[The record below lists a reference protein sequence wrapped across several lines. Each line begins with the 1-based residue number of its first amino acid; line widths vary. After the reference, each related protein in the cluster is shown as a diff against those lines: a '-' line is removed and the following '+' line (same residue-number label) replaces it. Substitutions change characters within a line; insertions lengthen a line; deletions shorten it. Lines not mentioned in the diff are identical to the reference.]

1 MSTKNE
7 KSDVGGVGGFLGR
20 FNTRALLIIMA
31 LLFLMDVIIP
41 DPLPWVDEIL
51 LAIGTLLVARFR
63 GRSTGPQKPP
73 PKNVTPKD

>member
-1 MSTKNE
+1 MSTKYEN
-7 KSDVGGVGGFLGR
+7 SDVGWIGGLIGR
-20 FNTRALLIIMA
+20 FGTQALLIFMA
-31 LLFLMDVIIP
+31 LLFLVDVVIP

-63 GRSTGPQKPP
+63 SRSTGPPKPP